1 MITIYPDVEG
11 LSHRALHRLLVHP
24 SCTKLELLSIRLP
37 HDASTTV
44 LAVDPNDVDL
54 VDFPSALHM
63 LIFAMGGDRL
73 EISSDILVSN
83 SDVLMLRF

>member
-1 MITIYPDVEG
+1 
-11 LSHRALHRLLVHP
+11 
-24 SCTKLELLSIRLP
+24 
-37 HDASTTV
+37 V